1 MALPSRSGGAP
12 MSSAPGGP
20 VVATYPTIPVPRFA
34 GDEPPPPYLR
44 PAAEVVAG
52 AGADLQQG
60 LGHREAARRL
70 QEVGPNTLTSEKP
83 PSGWVIALGQLRDPM
98 NIMLIAV
105 AVASL
110 LIAQVS
116 TAVLVAAL
124 VLLNV
129 VLGARQELKA
139 RASVDALAKLQVPQ
153 TRVLREGQL
162 ELIPAEQVVP
172 GDVVRLEAGD
182 VVPADGRVVV
192 AATLET
198 QEAALTGESAPISK
212 TSEPLEGTEV
222 ALGDRINMLFQN
234 TSVTRGTATMVVT
247 ATGMQTEMG

>member
-1 MALPSRSGGAP
+1 
-12 MSSAPGGP
+12 
-20 VVATYPTIPVPRFA
+20 
-34 GDEPPPPYLR
+34 
-44 PAAEVVAG
+44 
-52 AGADLQQG
+52 
-60 LGHREAARRL
+60 
-70 QEVGPNTLTSEKP
+70 
-83 PSGWVIALGQLRDPM
+83 M

-129 VLGARQELKA
+129 VLGARQEIKA

-153 TRVLREGQL
+153 PRVLREGQL
-162 ELIPAEQVVP
+162 ELIPAEEIVP
-172 GDVVRLEAGD
+172 GDVVRLEAGAI
-182 VVPADGRVVV
+182 VPADGRVLS

-212 TSEPLEGTEV
+212 GAETL
-222 ALGDRINMLFQN
+222 
-234 TSVTRGTATMVVT
+234 
-247 ATGMQTEMG
+247 TG